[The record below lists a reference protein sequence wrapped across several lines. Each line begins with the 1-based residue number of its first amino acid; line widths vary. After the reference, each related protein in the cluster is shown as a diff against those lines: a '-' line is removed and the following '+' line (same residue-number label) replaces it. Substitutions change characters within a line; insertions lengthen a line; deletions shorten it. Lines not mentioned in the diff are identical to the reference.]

1 MPKSRGCVKI
11 KAPAKINLFLNV
23 LRRRP
28 DGYHDLHSVLQ
39 MVSLYDEIICERT
52 RQGMTLIEPSANLPT
67 DNRNLVIRAA
77 NCLARKAGITPRVRM
92 TLIKRIPIGAGLG
105 GGSSDAAATLVAL
118 NRLWGLG
125 YSRAELAGIG
135 QDLGSDVPFFL
146 YGPAAF
152 VTGRG
157 EEVYPFLF
165 DRDRWLVLI
174 NPGFEISTRWVYQHL
189 TLKQFDRLSPWQN
202 HTGSKKSWL
211 TNFQQNIKIRSPGN
225 FTFIYSDLYLY
236 NDLERVTEPKYP
248 IIREMKACL
257 QAKGAEAALMSG
269 SGPTVFGFFR
279 NRARVLQAARKLK
292 HEHPDWKVWA
302 VKGLRRSPF

>member
-1 MPKSRGCVKI
+1 MLKSRGCVKI

-23 LRRRP
+23 LRKRP

-39 MVSLYDEIICERT
+39 MVSLYDEILCERT
-52 RQGMTLIEPSANLPT
+52 RQGMTLINPSSNLPT
-67 DNRNLVIRAA
+67 DNRNLVVRAA
-77 NCLARKAGITPRVRM
+77 HCLARKAGITPRVRI

-105 GGSSDAAATLVAL
+105 GGSSNAAATLVAL

-125 YSRAELAGIG
+125 CSRAELAGIG

-157 EEVYPFLF
+157 EKVYPFWF
-165 DRDRWLVLI
+165 DRDQWLVLI

-189 TLKQFDRLSPWQN
+189 TRRQSHHSFPRPS
-202 HTGSKKSWL
+202 HMGSIRSWL
-211 TNFQQNIKIRSPGN
+211 TKFRQNIKIQSSGKV
-225 FTFIYSDLYLY
+225 TFSYSDLHLY
-236 NDLERVTEPKYP
+236 NELERVTEPRYP

-279 NRARVLQAARKLK
+279 NRAGAFQAAGKIK
-292 HEHPDWKVWA
+292 HEHSDWKVWA
-302 VKGLRRSPF
+302 VKGLRRSPY